1 MEVMSSLVL
10 ELLEDPYLS
19 IDPKTISGKI
29 SWWAMVLGVVLCVNG
44 LLTFS
49 MVVWF
54 SPKCLSWM
62 SFRVLTTFGYFAG
75 GLLLAFISF
84 KVVYASVLL
93 VAKWLFTSVGLNLQ
107 HPQFES
113 WRSFN
118 AMLIVVGCI
127 TKLPLL
133 GLPIHLPSLF
143 VITCLVN
150 WLAVVLASVGKKQP
164 RLVADPP
171 QGHTK
176 GVGLNL
182 VHVDNKERVLREK
195 LLARCK
201 RVSSSVPTS
210 TPGEQDLK
218 EQHLIQLVLYGLE
231 KGVPIEA
238 IKLLC
243 TNPETQE
250 IYQPSPTHKTS
261 KSLERTRIL
270 NQDQSM
276 VKHQAFSDVCEVLRG
291 F

>member
-1 MEVMSSLVL
+1 MSSLVL

-29 SWWAMVLGVVLCVNG
+29 SWWAMVLGAVLCING

-54 SPKCLSWM
+54 SPKCFSWM

-75 GLLLAFISF
+75 GMLLAFISF

-93 VAKWLFTSVGLNLQ
+93 VAKWLFKSVGLNLQ
-107 HPQFES
+107 HPEFES

-118 AMLIVVGCI
+118 AMLVLVGCI
-127 TKLPLL
+127 TKSPLL

-150 WLAVVLASVGKKQP
+150 WLAVVLASVGKNQP
-164 RLVADPP
+164 RLAADPL
-171 QGHTK
+171 QGYIK
-176 GVGLNL
+176 GIGLNL
-182 VHVDNKERVLREK
+182 ADKDVKERMLRET
-195 LLARCK
+195 LLAHCRK
-201 RVSSSVPTS
+201 ASSSVPAS
-210 TPGEQDLK
+210 MPGEQDLMK

-250 IYQPSPTHKTS
+250 IYQPSPIHKTS
-261 KSLERTRIL
+261 KILERTRIL

-276 VKHQAFSDVCEVLRG
+276 VKHQAFSDVCEV
-291 F
+291 